1 MKAVNVYPKSEQL
14 KQFVDDLKSINDSDI
29 KYLLVNRELSFIDE
43 STLHMIEKKISKVV
57 QDIENLYQ
65 SKA

>member
-1 MKAVNVYPKSEQL
+1 MKAVNVYPKAEQL

-43 STLHMIEKKISKVV
+43 STLQMIEKKISKVV
-57 QDIENLYQ
+57 HDIENLYQ